1 MLQGTSKM
9 GSDGQMHPITQGQI
23 FQEALHVLFLT
34 LLFGSIPTTCLV
46 LAAYGAARFFRA
58 MALPAAIV
66 GCVIFGGGAGIVLSI
81 LALGLVGGMSPPLI
95 LSCFVAGMVAFI
107 LVGDFR
113 PHVAERETV

>member
-1 MLQGTSKM
+1 L
-9 GSDGQMHPITQGQI
+9 HPITQAQN

-46 LAAYGAARFFRA
+46 MAAYGAARFFRT

-66 GCVIFGGGAGIVLSI
+66 GCVIFGGGAGIALSI
-81 LALGLVGGMSPPLI
+81 LALGLVGGMSAPLI
-95 LSCFVAGMVAFI
+95 LSCFVAWIVAFI

-113 PHVAERETV
+113 HHVVERETV